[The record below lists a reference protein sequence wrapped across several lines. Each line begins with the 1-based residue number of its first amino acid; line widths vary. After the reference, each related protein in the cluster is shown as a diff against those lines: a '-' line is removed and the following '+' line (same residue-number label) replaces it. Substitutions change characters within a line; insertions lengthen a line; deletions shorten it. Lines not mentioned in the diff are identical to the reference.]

1 MKELPIKWQFRGW
14 FDFST
19 KFENCGSMP
28 KLGVVASAFIHK
40 DAYLSV
46 DTLSIVLSH
55 FMHCSFLKQQVYTGL
70 VIYFSFR

>member
-1 MKELPIKWQFRGW
+1 MKELATKWQFHGW

-19 KFENCGSMP
+19 KFENCGYMP
-28 KLGVVASAFIHK
+28 KLGGVVSTFIHEN
-40 DAYLSV
+40 AYLSV

-55 FMHCSFLKQQVYTGL
+55 FMHCSFLRQQVYVGL